1 MFDAWTEALEKNK
14 ISAVV
19 MLDMSAAF
27 NVVDPKIL
35 VEKMKIYGFKENATN
50 WIKSYMTN
58 RKQCVYIDSNLSKKL
73 SVEVGVPQGSILGPL
88 LYILYTK

>member
-1 MFDAWTEALEKNK
+1 MFDAWTEAHEQNK

-27 NVVDPKIL
+27 DVVDPKIL
-35 VEKMKIYGFKENATN
+35 VEKMKIYGFQENATK
-50 WIKSYMTN
+50 WIQIYMTN
-58 RKQCVYIDSNLSKKL
+58 RKQSVYIDGNLSEEL

-88 LYILYTK
+88 LYIL